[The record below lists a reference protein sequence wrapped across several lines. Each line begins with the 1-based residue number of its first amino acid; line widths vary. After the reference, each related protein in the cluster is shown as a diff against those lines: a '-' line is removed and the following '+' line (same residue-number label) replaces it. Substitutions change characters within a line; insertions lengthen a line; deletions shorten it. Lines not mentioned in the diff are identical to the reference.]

1 MFSYI
6 LEIELSGSSIE
17 KCYQKKVFLI
27 FWEMETA
34 QELFIIQEM
43 ELFNISG
50 NFLYFRK

>member
-1 MFSYI
+1 MFFI
-6 LEIELSGSSIE
+6 FWEIELSGSSIE
-17 KCYQKKVFLI
+17 KYYQKKAFLI

-34 QELFIIQEM
+34 QELFIIQEL